1 MRNDKLQRLSE
12 TLAPSPYPPHGLGPQ
27 AAGPRFGQGRF
38 ESGPP
43 ALLQSVEETQLES
56 AVSLH
61 EIWKIL
67 LGHRRTVL
75 FAMVLGLAGALV
87 YNFVTPPVY
96 RATATLQIDREQPSY
111 ANISEATTPQFPE
124 NPDYLETQYRVL
136 QSRSL
141 ARRVMLELH
150 LNRLAEL
157 TGETP
162 PEELAAVAPGQ
173 VHPKA
178 LDRFLERLSVR
189 PSKGTR
195 LVNVSYDSIDPEL
208 APQVVN
214 RLAALFIDRNL
225 EARWT
230 ATKKAG
236 EWLERELKS
245 LEDKLQKSESAL
257 QQYATAHSILFVE
270 ERKDITTE
278 KLAQIEAELTKAEG
292 ERVNKQSLAMLVEE
306 VVQSGGDLPG
316 SLGSEAYRE
325 LQAQLSER
333 RRELS
338 RLQVTFSDGYP
349 AVQRVRSEI
358 TEIERA
364 VEAETQRLLSA
375 VREDFAVAQKRE
387 ELLRAASVD
396 QRSRVN
402 HISDD
407 FIEYNLLKR
416 DAETN
421 RQLYEGLLQRMKE
434 AGVASGLRASNIALL
449 DPAERPLLPARPN
462 KALNCLG
469 GLAGGLLLGVAL
481 AFVKDQLNTVV
492 RTPEEVERLT
502 RLPLLAVVPRTRRPA
517 TRKLLTKPFDD
528 ADGPETAMVRW
539 DPEQNLSE
547 AYRTLRSSVLI
558 GWDESMRRILLTSSQ
573 PQEGKTTVSLNLA
586 CSLAQLGRK
595 VLLIDADM
603 RRPDCHR
610 QLELDPLPGLH
621 AYLRG
626 EAELDETIRPST
638 IAGLSL
644 LPAGKAT
651 NDAADLLHSARL
663 PRLLDEAAERFDH
676 VVIDSPPS
684 LTLPDSRTIA
694 RYVEGLVLVV
704 SDRTERASLARTKQS
719 FDDAGVRFL
728 GFVMNRV
735 DLGRPEY
742 GYYRTYGYYE
752 SSSSG
757 GKGGVDRRKERAA

>member
-1 MRNDKLQRLSE
+1 MRNDKLQRLSDS
-12 TLAPSPYPPHGLGPQ
+12 LAPTPFSHLGPGPHL
-27 AAGPRFGQGRF
+27 AAGPRIGQSRIDA
-38 ESGPP
+38 PP
-43 ALLQSVEETQLES
+43 ARLRSVEETQLEP
-56 AVSLH
+56 AISLQDF
-61 EIWKIL
+61 WQVL
-67 LGHRRTVL
+67 VGGRRTVL
-75 FAMVLGLAGALV
+75 FAMALGLAAALL
-87 YNFVTPPVY
+87 YNFITPPVY

-111 ANISEATTPQFPE
+111 ANISEPTTPQFPE
-124 NPDYLETQYRVL
+124 NPDYLETQYQVL
-136 QSRSL
+136 RSRSL
-141 ARRVMLELH
+141 ARRALVELELT
-150 LNRLAEL
+150 RLPEL
-157 TGETP
+157 AGETP
-162 PEELAAVAPGQ
+162 EEELAAVPPGD
-173 VHPKA
+173 VHPDA
-178 LDRFLERLSVR
+178 LDRFLRKLSVR

-195 LVNVSYDSIDPEL
+195 LVNVSYDSVDPEL
-208 APQVVN
+208 APRVVN

-236 EWLERELKS
+236 EWLERELTS
-245 LEDKLQKSESAL
+245 LEEKLQKSETAL

-278 KLAQIEAELTKAEG
+278 KLAQIEQELTRAES
-292 ERVNKQSLAMLVEE
+292 ERVLKQSLAQLVEDVLE
-306 VVQSGGDLPG
+306 RGGDLPG

-325 LQAQLSER
+325 LQAQLSSQ

-349 AVQRVRSEI
+349 AVQRTRGEI
-358 TEIERA
+358 AEIERA

-375 VREDFAVAQKRE
+375 VREDFEVARTRE
-387 ELLRAASVD
+387 ELLRTASLE
-396 QRSRVN
+396 QRGRVN
-402 HISDD
+402 RISDD
-407 FIEYNLLKR
+407 FIAYNLLKR

-434 AGVASGLRASNIALL
+434 AGVAAGLRASNIALL
-449 DPAERPLLPARPN
+449 DPAERPLLPSRPN
-462 KALNCLG
+462 RLLNCLG

-481 AFVKDQLNTVV
+481 AFARDRLDTVV

-517 TRKLLTKPFDD
+517 TRKLLTRPLDD
-528 ADGPETAMVRW
+528 PAGRQAAMARW

-547 AYRTLRSSVLI
+547 AYRSLRSSVLI

-586 CSLAQLGRK
+586 CSLAQLGRN

-610 QLELDPLPGLH
+610 QLDLDALPGLH
-621 AYLRG
+621 ACLRG
-626 EAELDETIRPST
+626 EASIEETIRPST

-651 NDAADLLHSARL
+651 NDAADLLCSARL

-704 SDRTERASLARTKQS
+704 SDRTERASLLRTKQS

-742 GYYRTYGYYE
+742 GYYRSYGYTNRRTA
-752 SSSSG
+752 
-757 GKGGVDRRKERAA
+757 GKAAV